1 MSEEDAKAQGRS
13 MMTRRNKKFTYDPKK
28 KRILE
33 DCIKHAHERAQQIV
47 DEWGA
52 SGGDATAPASL
63 KALNRLACQFLD
75 AEKNASDARAY
86 PVSVV
91 KMPTVDPAWAG
102 HIQGQEAKESAARE
116 AFCKAFKEFTRSLD
130 REPI

>member
-1 MSEEDAKAQGRS
+1 
-13 MMTRRNKKFTYDPKK
+13 MTEIKERQKKFTYAPKK
-28 KRILE
+28 GNNRPTLE
-33 DCIKHAHERAQQIV
+33 YCIKHAHDLAQQVV

-52 SGGDATAPASL
+52 SGGDATAHPSL
-63 KALNRLACQFLD
+63 KALNVLACQFLD
-75 AEKNASDARAY
+75 AERNANDAREY

-91 KMPTVDPAWAG
+91 QMPTIDPAWAG
-102 HIQGQEAKESAARE
+102 HIKEQEAKERLARE

>member
-1 MSEEDAKAQGRS
+1 MTGRK
-13 MMTRRNKKFTYDPKK
+13 KKFTYDPKK

-52 SGGDATAPASL
+52 SGGDATAPSPL

-75 AEKNASDARAY
+75 AERNANNAREY
-86 PVSVV
+86 PVLVV
-91 KMPTVDPAWAG
+91 KMPTIDPAWAT
-102 HIQGQEAKESAARE
+102 HIKEQEAKERLARE
-116 AFCKAFKEFTRSLD
+116 AFCKAFKESIGQLRSLD